1 MLLKILRS
9 LARLSSGLRYFFR
22 RKRIE
27 LSCQKCVWFTGKNDI
42 AMPDTLECQGTSTE
56 AKAAKFLGAFVG
68 ENQSVSSKLVQQLE
82 KHDTIFRRLEA
93 MGANNISLRLLS
105 KSVNVRQNYHI
116 RVHPPQAS
124 LDLTRNFDEK
134 VNSVLQS
141 WFGNLTAEQILWMRL
156 PLKKGGLG
164 LSPTEPFRQT
174 AYETSK
180 SISLEH
186 FNLNSARECLLAAP
200 KPVGENSITDS
211 KANTAL
217 YHENIRTRLMLNPK
231 DGVCHPV
238 RKRKGEP
245 RVADV
250 HCTFRSFT
258 AIHFRHTAAIQS
270 TTSELTTKRTMSG
283 VSSHI

>member
-1 MLLKILRS
+1 M
-9 LARLSSGLRYFFR
+9 
-22 RKRIE
+22 
-27 LSCQKCVWFTGKNDI
+27 
-42 AMPDTLECQGTSTE
+42 
-56 AKAAKFLGAFVG
+56 
-68 ENQSVSSKLVQQLE
+68 
-82 KHDTIFRRLEA
+82 
-93 MGANNISLRLLS
+93 
-105 KSVNVRQNYHI
+105 
-116 RVHPPQAS
+116 HPPQAS

-141 WFGNLTAEQILWMRL
+141 WFGKLTAEQISWMRL

-180 SISLEH
+180 SIYLEH

-231 DGVCHPV
+231 T
-238 RKRKGEP
+238 
-245 RVADV
+245 ASAIL
-250 HCTFRSFT
+250 FFFFFFFYSFFVFKERDT
-258 AIHFRHTAAIQS
+258 DFSSLWFRHNEAFKTEKFFLLKYILFFFAINRG
-270 TTSELTTKRTMSG
+270 EEYEF
-283 VSSHI
+283 